1 MKFKAES
8 TRKKISV
15 IDLSSST
22 RDITNVVK
30 SILNTEDRI
39 NQLQTAR
46 SKCTDIEK
54 LHCIDE
60 ELRLIEPTKNIVVFG
75 FGKSLKKVHVVC
87 VLIAL
92 SRYIDTLTLGRQK
105 PDAYENYYFNAAGP
119 DENHFEVL
127 SSSLVLN
134 SSIKKLKLRC
144 APDISLLEKI
154 ALVFVD
160 QAKMK
165 ETKLRSF
172 KLRTELVIEKPK
184 PKSKVS
190 KFYLFGQ
197 TLAANKNFLEYLHLS
212 GNLICDQD
220 MDILTGLGCS
230 LSGLCAIKIYGS
242 SVTDQGALLLHDLSF
257 LTPISINFNMGQIS
271 PKLLDQINKD
281 GVIKTMNDADWEQLK
296 YKPYYFS
303 LSTDLQPLMRKFYA
317 SATRQVTS
325 FFKSTDLPQ
334 EASKHVTCTNVE
346 VLEGSLSSIT
356 PSKN

>member
-15 IDLSSST
+15 IDLSSAT

-46 SKCTDIEK
+46 SKCTDIDK
-54 LHCIDE
+54 LHRIDE
-60 ELRLIEPTKNIVVFG
+60 ELRLIEPTKDLVIFG

-105 PDAYENYYFNAAGP
+105 PGTFENDYFNAAGP

-127 SSSLVLN
+127 SSALVLN
-134 SSIKKLKLRC
+134 TSINKLKLRS

-154 ALVFVD
+154 ARVFVD

-165 ETKLRSF
+165 EAR
-172 KLRTELVIEKPK
+172 LRTLKFRTDFVAEKPK
-184 PKSKVS
+184 SNVS

-197 TLAANKNFLEYLHLS
+197 TLAENKNFLEYLHLS
-212 GNLICDQD
+212 GFQIYDQD

-230 LSGLCAIKIYGS
+230 LSGLCAIKICRS
-242 SVTDQGALLLHDLSF
+242 SITDQGALLLHDLSF
-257 LTPISINFNMGQIS
+257 LTPISINFNRAKIS
-271 PKLLDQINKD
+271 PKLLKQINEE
-281 GVIKTMNDADWEQLK
+281 GVIKTISDADWEQLK
-296 YKPYYFS
+296 NPPYYFS
-303 LSTDLQPLMRKFYA
+303 LSNNLQPLMRKFYS

-325 FFKSTDLPQ
+325 FFKSPDLLQ
-334 EASKHVTCTNVE
+334 EPSTLAPCINTVE
-346 VLEGSLSSIT
+346 DGTLSQ
-356 PSKN
+356 